1 MEGSGL
7 NGKEVQKEGG
17 GCMYTCVADSPC
29 CTVETNTS
37 CKATMLR

>member
-17 GCMYTCVADSPC
+17 VVYVYMRGWLTLLYSR
-29 CTVETNTS
+29 N
-37 CKATMLR
+37 